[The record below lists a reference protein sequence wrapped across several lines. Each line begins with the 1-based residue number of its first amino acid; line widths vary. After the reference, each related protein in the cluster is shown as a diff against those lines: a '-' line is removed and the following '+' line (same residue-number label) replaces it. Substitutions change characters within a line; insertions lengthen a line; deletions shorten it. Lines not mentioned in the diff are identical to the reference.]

1 MPNTERLLSTSEV
14 LRILNLASYR
24 LDYLFKSRKLKSEDF
39 TTLDNG
45 HRIYKES
52 DLTKIKQALFE
63 CGNKTNTTA
72 YKSQ

>member
-1 MPNTERLLSTSEV
+1 MKNTDRLLSTSEI
-14 LRILNLASYR
+14 LRVLNLPSYR

-63 CGNKTNTTA
+63 WGNKTNG
-72 YKSQ
+72 

>member
-1 MPNTERLLSTSEV
+1 MKNTDRLLSTSEI
-14 LRILNLASYR
+14 LRVLNLPSYR

-52 DLTKIKQALFE
+52 DLTKIKKALFE
-63 CGNKTNTTA
+63 CGNKTNG
-72 YKSQ
+72 